1 MLRRMAPLLLSLA
14 LLTQPTPNI
23 ESVSWL
29 AGHWAGTGTD
39 DVSEEVW
46 LPPTAG
52 AMVGMW
58 RWAGNG
64 SVRLYELLTIAP
76 EGNQLVLR
84 LRHFRPNLN
93 GLEEKDAPLVL
104 PAVRVGERE
113 VVFEGPGSEG
123 QTRIV
128 YRQTSA
134 DTLESMVSRGTR
146 EPQVFQFKRK

>member
-1 MLRRMAPLLLSLA
+1 MWLALLLSLT
-14 LLTQPTPNI
+14 LQ
-23 ESVSWL
+23 ESTNVPVDRVSWM
-29 AGHWAGTGTD
+29 AGHWVGTGTN

-46 LPPTAG
+46 LPPTGG

-58 RWAGNG
+58 RWANNG
-64 SVRLYELLTIAP
+64 SIRLYELLTIAR
-76 EGNQLVLR
+76 EGDRLVLR

-93 GLEEKDAPLVL
+93 GLEEKEAPLVL
-104 PAVRVGERE
+104 PALRVGDRE
-113 VVFEGPGSEG
+113 VVFEGTGTEG

-146 EPQVFQFKRK
+146 EPQVFQFRRK

>member
-1 MLRRMAPLLLSLA
+1 MAPLLLSFFLLA
-14 LLTQPTPNI
+14 SQSNI
-23 ESVSWL
+23 ENVSWL
-29 AGHWAGTGTD
+29 AGHWVGTGTD

-46 LPPTAG
+46 LPPTSG

-58 RWAGNG
+58 RWASNG
-64 SVRLYELLTIAP
+64 SVRLYELLTIAR
-76 EGNQLVLR
+76 EGDQLVLR

-93 GLEEKDAPLVL
+93 GLEEKDAPFVL
-104 PAVRVGERE
+104 PAVRIGDRE

-134 DTLESMVSRGTR
+134 DTIESMVSRGTR
-146 EPQVFQFKRK
+146 EPQVFQFKKK